1 MRQALGLKQ
10 DDVLIAETTS
20 EGILLRPALTVPIE
34 IYSPGRI
41 REFDE
46 AEADLAKVL
55 VKKKGRRRAENRA
68 CGCSSTPTSC
78 SRPRRATGR
87 CASC

>member
-55 VKKKGRRRAENRA
+55 VKKKGRRTR
-68 CGCSSTPTSC
+68 
-78 SRPRRATGR
+78 
-87 CASC
+87 